1 MPVRQSVICSE
12 KMPVRQ
18 SVTFEDPVNNTE
30 AFYQLVEVRP
40 RVIKHK
46 LKVRPQVEGYE
57 VSVGGGYTAPCQPG
71 PLQADLYD
79 AYRSEILHGRRSR
92 AQFLDDYAIDCGFV
106 AQRHHSPLP
115 VGGSYVA
122 PRASVGPAVTTRV
135 TKATTQ
141 YAGDDFLI
149 PAPRRHA
156 LGDATINVSKKTV
169 RF

>member
-1 MPVRQSVICSE
+1 V

-71 PLQADLYD
+71 PLQTADYYD
-79 AYRSEILHGRRSR
+79 GYKTEILQGRKSR
-92 AQFLDDYAIDCGFV
+92 ALFLDDYALDCGLV
-106 AQRHHSPLP
+106 ARRH
-115 VGGSYVA
+115 GGSVA
-122 PRASVGPAVTTRV
+122 RTVVGPPVGPAVTTRV
-135 TKATTQ
+135 TKTVTDAIPPPRH
-141 YAGDDFLI
+141 YAVGDS
-149 PAPRRHA
+149 
-156 LGDATINVSKKTV
+156 TINVSKKTF

>member
-1 MPVRQSVICSE
+1 
-12 KMPVRQ
+12 MPVRQ

-71 PLQADLYD
+71 PLQAADYYD
-79 AYRSEILHGRRSR
+79 GYKTEILQGRKSR
-92 AQFLDDYAIDCGFV
+92 ALFLDDYALDCGLV
-106 AQRHHSPLP
+106 ARRHY
-115 VGGSYVA
+115 GGSVT
-122 PRASVGPAVTTRV
+122 PRAVVGPPVGPAVTTRV
-135 TKATTQ
+135 TKTVTDAAVVPPSRH
-141 YAGDDFLI
+141 YAVGDS
-149 PAPRRHA
+149 
-156 LGDATINVSKKTV
+156 TINVSKKTV

>member
-1 MPVRQSVICSE
+1 
-12 KMPVRQ
+12 MPVRQ

-79 AYRSEILHGRRSR
+79 DYRAEILQGRRSR
-92 AQFLDDYAIDCGFV
+92 AQFLDDYALDCGLI
-106 AQRHHSPLP
+106 ARRPQYAYCD
-115 VGGSYVA
+115 GYVA
-122 PRASVGPAVTTRV
+122 PGASVGPSHATRV
-135 TKATTQ
+135 TKTSYDGAVVPASRH
-141 YAGDDFLI
+141 YAV
-149 PAPRRHA
+149 
-156 LGDATINVSKKTV
+156 GDATINVSKRTV

>member
-1 MPVRQSVICSE
+1 
-12 KMPVRQ
+12 MPVRQ

-71 PLQADLYD
+71 PLQPDYYD
-79 AYRSEILHGRRSR
+79 GYRSEILQGRRSR
-92 AQFLDDYAIDCGFV
+92 AQFLDDYALDCGLV
-106 AQRHHSPLP
+106 AKRHYGYS
-115 VGGSYVA
+115 A

-135 TKATTQ
+135 TKTVTDSALAPASRH
-141 YAGDDFLI
+141 YAV
-149 PAPRRHA
+149 
-156 LGDATINVSKKTV
+156 GDATINVSKRTV

>member
-1 MPVRQSVICSE
+1 
-12 KMPVRQ
+12 MPVRQ

-71 PLQADLYD
+71 SLQAVDYYD
-79 AYRSEILHGRRSR
+79 GYRSEILHGRRPR
-92 AQFLDDYAIDCGFV
+92 TQFLDDHALDCSLV
-106 AQRHHSPLP
+106 AKRHY
-115 VGGSYVA
+115 GVA
-122 PRASVGPAVTTRV
+122 PRAVVGPAVTTRV
-135 TKATTQ
+135 TKTVTDAAPIPSSRH
-141 YAGDDFLI
+141 YAVGDS
-149 PAPRRHA
+149 
-156 LGDATINVSKKTV
+156 TINVSKRTV